1 MDMDKIML
9 KLQKEHCNI
18 FAKARRKFVFDEKAH
33 YKMRNYLDGFDYCY
47 KMLEEL
53 IKEES
58 QNPPCSG
65 SSVQNKDKILNND
78 KFGIFIGDI
87 VELKDGTIG
96 ELILVEKTEGAP
108 NLYNLGVECKY
119 NVFHITLTSS
129 QFKDYFNRIGNNDF
143 NKKDNID
150 KLKLDFKK
158 VTEPATI
165 TTVDGKGNV
174 TLEFNKMADIY
185 HKILPTNEE
194 IMNKINEIIDYIN
207 KEDK

>member
-1 MDMDKIML
+1 MNMDKIIDKMKSNRDERVRESYTCKRGKYSYNDMSVFADGYSDAVKDL
-9 KLQKEHCNI
+9 MDIVKL
-18 FAKARRKFVFDEKAH
+18 
-33 YKMRNYLDGFDYCY
+33 
-47 KMLEEL
+47 
-53 IKEES
+53 

-65 SSVQNKDKILNND
+65 SSVQSKD
-78 KFGIFIGDI
+78 KFGVFVGDV

-96 ELILVEKTEGAP
+96 ELVYIEKCDLEKS
-108 NLYNLGVECKY
+108 NFYNIRVKLKY
-119 NVFHITLTSS
+119 GFFSISLTKL

-143 NKKDNID
+143 TKKDNID

-158 VTEPATI
+158 ATEPTTI
-165 TTVDGKGNV
+165 TTVDGKGDV

>member
-1 MDMDKIML
+1 MNMDKIIEKM
-9 KLQKEHCNI
+9 KSN
-18 FAKARRKFVFDEKAH
+18 RDEKVRESYTCKRGKYSYNDMSVFA
-33 YKMRNYLDGFDYCY
+33 DGYSDAV
-47 KMLEEL
+47 KDLVNMV
-53 IKEES
+53 KS
-58 QNPPCSG
+58 QTPPCSG

-129 QFKDYFNRIGNNDF
+129 QFKDYFNRIGNNNF
-143 NKKDNID
+143 TKKNNID

-158 VTEPATI
+158 VTEPSTV

-174 TLEFNKMADIY
+174 TLEFNKMTELF
-185 HKILPTNEE
+185 HKKLPTNEE

>member
-1 MDMDKIML
+1 MNMDKIIEKM
-9 KLQKEHCNI
+9 KNN
-18 FAKARRKFVFDEKAH
+18 RDEKVRESYTCKRGKYSYYDMSVFA
-33 YKMRNYLDGFDYCY
+33 DGYSDAV
-47 KMLEEL
+47 KDLVNMV
-53 IKEES
+53 KS
-58 QNPPCSG
+58 QTPPCSG
-65 SSVQNKDKILNND
+65 SSVQSKD
-78 KFGIFIGDI
+78 KFGVFIGDI

-96 ELILVEKTEGAP
+96 ELISVEKTEGAS
-108 NLYNLGVECKY
+108 NLYNLGVEFKY

-129 QFKDYFNRIGNNDF
+129 QFKDYFNKIGNNDF

-165 TTVDGKGNV
+165 KTLDGKGNV
-174 TLEFNKMADIY
+174 TLEFNKMAEIF
-185 HKILPTNEE
+185 HKKPPTNEE